1 MYKKKFFFFFLLIFI
16 NFIYIKNSFAIDP
29 YSFVQETADRASEA
43 LNKRQS
49 KEEKMEILKTIA
61 KETVDIRGIGFYS
74 LGKHR
79 KNMSNQKKEEYLEI
93 FSKYFLKTFSSRLA
107 EYTDPRI
114 RVDSQKKLSDKY
126 TMVSSTLLATQDKPE
141 IKIDWRVV
149 TKDPD
154 NPLIIDVVIEGVS
167 LAKVQKEEFNSIIQ
181 SNDGDINSL
190 FNNLKKFVE
199 KELSPTSLF
208 KSQLLF
214 VYDLFPI
221 SQTFFQCCPSGKSN
235 KI

>member
-79 KNMSNQKKEEYLEI
+79 KNMSDQKKEEYIEI

-107 EYTDPRI
+107 EYTDPKI

-126 TMVSSTLLATQDKPE
+126 TMVSSTLLATDDKPE
-141 IKIDWRVV
+141 LKIDWRVV

-154 NPLIIDVVIEGVS
+154 SPLIIDVIIEGVS

-181 SNDGDINSL
+181 SNDGDINVL
-190 FNNLKKFVE
+190 FNNLNKFVE
-199 KELSPTSLF
+199 KE
-208 KSQLLF
+208 
-214 VYDLFPI
+214 
-221 SQTFFQCCPSGKSN
+221 
-235 KI
+235 

>member
-79 KNMSNQKKEEYLEI
+79 KNMSDQKKEEYLEI

-126 TMVSSTLLATQDKPE
+126 TMVSSILLATEDKPE
-141 IKIDWRVV
+141 LKIDWRVV

-181 SNDGDINSL
+181 SNDGDMNAL
-190 FNNLKKFVE
+190 FKNLKDFVE
-199 KELSPTSLF
+199 K
-208 KSQLLF
+208 K
-214 VYDLFPI
+214 
-221 SQTFFQCCPSGKSN
+221 
-235 KI
+235 